1 MPEKCKTIINLIEGV
16 APVHL
21 AEPWDNVG
29 LQVGNPD
36 REVHRVMVCLEV
48 TEAVIDEAIEK
59 RVDMIITHHPLIFK
73 AIKSI
78 CASDPVGKLLH
89 KLIRHDIILYC
100 AHTNLDT
107 AVGGTNDV
115 LAQALN
121 LEDVIFLKKTY
132 QEIFYKLV
140 VYVPETHIELVR
152 ASICEA
158 GGGHIGDYRYCT
170 YQTMGTGTFMPL
182 KGSNPYIGK
191 ENELEKVAEYRL
203 ETIVS
208 HKNLKVVIQKMKES
222 HPYEE
227 AAYDVFALNNNI
239 ESFGMGRMGMLKER
253 IKLSLLCDEL
263 KLKLGLGHIKV
274 AGDVNRW
281 IQKVALC
288 TGSGAEF
295 IYDAHKAGCDC
306 FITGDVKYHDAQY
319 AAQLGIAVIDAGH
332 FETEDFACK
341 IIAQTLREMSKQL
354 NYHIDIV
361 PSMTYINPFNIL

>member
-1 MPEKCKTIINLIEGV
+1 MPEKCKTVINLIEGI
-16 APVHL
+16 APAQL

-29 LQVGNPD
+29 LQVGDID
-36 REVHRVMVCLEV
+36 REVHKVMICLEV
-48 TEAVIDEAIEK
+48 TDDVIDEAIEK
-59 RVDMIITHHPLIFK
+59 KADMIITHHPLIFK

-78 CASDPVGKLLH
+78 CVSDPIGKLLH

-100 AHTNLDT
+100 AHTNLDA

-121 LEDVIFLKKTY
+121 LEEVTFLKKTY
-132 QEIFYKLV
+132 QEVFYKLV
-140 VYVPETHIELVR
+140 VFVPETHIEVVR

-158 GGGHIGDYRYCT
+158 GGGHIGDYSHCT
-170 YQTMGTGTFMPL
+170 YQTMGTGTFMAL
-182 KGSNPYIGK
+182 EGSNPFIGK
-191 ENELEKVAEYRL
+191 ENELEKVSEYRL
-203 ETIVS
+203 ETIIS
-208 HKNLKVVIQKMKES
+208 ERNLKMAIQKMKEA

-227 AAYDVFALNNNI
+227 VAYDLFALNNDI
-239 ESFGMGRMGMLKER
+239 ASFGMGRLGTLKENM
-253 IKLSLLCDEL
+253 KLSLLCDEL
-263 KLKLGLGHIKV
+263 KLTLGLDHIRV

-295 IYDAHKAGCDC
+295 IYDAYKAGCDC

-319 AAQLGIAVIDAGH
+319 AVQLGIAVIDAGH

-341 IIAQTLREMSKQL
+341 AIAYTLQQMSKQL
-354 NYHIDIV
+354 NYHLDIV
-361 PSMTYINPFNIL
+361 PSTTYINPFNIL